1 MARCFLILG
10 QATLDARII
19 ATVASGMLNLRAV
32 MTSSQFGTNSRE
44 EKLVFEFLLTGV
56 SKMLIFN
63 FFYIFFI
70 LVRRMKLIFEIIRRN
85 ISIFYLLL
93 CVPKLLT
100 K

>member
-1 MARCFLILG
+1 MARCFLIRG

-32 MTSSQFGTNSRE
+32 MTSSQFGANSRE
-44 EKLVFEFLLTGV
+44 EKLVSEFLLKKIP
-56 SKMLIFN
+56 KMLIFN

-70 LVRRMKLIFEIIRRN
+70 LVRRMKLIFEIIGRN
-85 ISIFYLLL
+85 TSISYLLL